1 MRASVCIWFGL
12 FFFLAFLSLNNSTM
26 SYTFN
31 EIQVRYDFYYSIL
44 TVMNRTCVTCFTLNT
59 NILRSCVTGCQFFY
73 MFEPKQSGLWKCV
86 NKQLFKMKVTTNA
99 QNSLHRRSLLGT
111 DYWCSFCAYIYS
123 EWVGC
128 WQKLNLINLTR
139 KSCLSIVLITKCKYW
154 AAKNSE
160 NGL

>member
-12 FFFLAFLSLNNSTM
+12 FSFLAFLSLNNSTM

-111 DYWCSFCAYIYS
+111 AYWCSFCAYIYS
-123 EWVGC
+123 E